1 MHRVD
6 ELEPPGPS
14 RNLSEMAP
22 KLHRFSEPK
31 SVPKWLPKAS
41 RKEAQTILKTVR
53 QKHQK
58 NVRKKKQKMNL

>member
-1 MHRVD
+1 MFNEGTFVFMHRVD

-31 SVPKWLPKAS
+31 SVPKWLPKGSQKESQNHPENDQENAS
-41 RKEAQTILKTVR
+41 
-53 QKHQK
+53 K
-58 NVRKKKQKMNL
+58 NL